1 MSLLNKE
8 LTLKIR
14 PLILKGDKYID
25 IQKELDIKAGT
36 WDYWYWDNTIIENHH
51 QGFRDFVKSIKYERM
66 MKKVEDNL
74 EDFLYMDDKN
84 DNDKI
89 DPQLAKLRQK
99 TTEFV
104 AERIGKIDYST
115 RTENIND
122 TKLTVEELPA
132 ERKEQIRKALRD

>member
-1 MSLLNKE
+1 M
-8 LTLKIR
+8 KIR
-14 PLILKGDKYID
+14 PLILKGVQYID

-74 EDFLYMDDKN
+74 DEFLYMNDRN

-89 DPQLAKLRQK
+89 DPQLAKLKQK

-104 AERIGKIDYST
+104 AERLGKIDYST
-115 RTENIND
+115 RQETDVTTGGDKVSGVVI
-122 TKLTVEELPA
+122 LPS
-132 ERKEQIRKALRD
+132 KDL